1 MSPILFKRSPIWSHW
16 FAPFASS
23 TFDDDIISSRVSNGA
38 ILQTYFR
45 LSLWHCVDIMINF
58 GCRLLWAMLKARSD
72 NYEHYKEAKSFQN
85 FTLLCSSHHCIFA
98 ADFDESE
105 RALGVVNTWFFYHLS
120 IMYYL
125 MLDHLNAQNA
135 QFQQKLIGQFLR
147 RQCCTVEVPG
157 YKLVYRST
165 YSRFKAWRR
174 DVRTHTYLT
183 RKMEL
188 SITPHLTIPGVMV
201 IMWQ

>member
-1 MSPILFKRSPIWSHW
+1 MNTKWDDQRKYFHTWFLLNPLPCSKRKIVYACAVWPDVRIKSCPILIKVCPKSSKSSFYIKNAKFGQIDREMSPILFKRSPIWSHW

-98 ADFDESE
+98 ADFD
-105 RALGVVNTWFFYHLS
+105 
-120 IMYYL
+120 
-125 MLDHLNAQNA
+125 
-135 QFQQKLIGQFLR
+135 
-147 RQCCTVEVPG
+147 
-157 YKLVYRST
+157 
-165 YSRFKAWRR
+165 
-174 DVRTHTYLT
+174 
-183 RKMEL
+183 
-188 SITPHLTIPGVMV
+188 
-201 IMWQ
+201 